1 MCTVCVCLLF
11 FDFIFVGLG
20 KLKTG
25 NVEKKKNWVLFL
37 VHQIL
42 REY

>member
-1 MCTVCVCLLF
+1 VLF
-11 FDFIFVGLG
+11 FAFIFVGLG

-25 NVEKKKNWVLFL
+25 NVGGKKNWVLFL